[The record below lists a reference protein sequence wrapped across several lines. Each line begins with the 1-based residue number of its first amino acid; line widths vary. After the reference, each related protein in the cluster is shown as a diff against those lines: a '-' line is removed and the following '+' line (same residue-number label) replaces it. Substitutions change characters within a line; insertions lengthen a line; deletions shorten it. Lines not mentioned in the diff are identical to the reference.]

1 VRDGEGFVIVAI
13 DGPAGAGKSSIA
25 RGAARRLGF
34 GYLDTGAMYRAAA
47 VAILDRRVA
56 PDAADEVARVVEG
69 IALDVNGDRV
79 LIDGSDVSQRIRSAA
94 VTAIVSAISAQ
105 PRVRAN
111 MAARQRALA
120 AARDVVI
127 EGRDIGTVIAPGA
140 DVKVFL
146 TASIDERARRRCSQL
161 GLSGNGEE
169 YDRIRSEIAARDDAD
184 SSRAESPLQA
194 APDAVTIDTT
204 DMSEAEAIDAVVDL
218 VSQRRAR

>member
-1 VRDGEGFVIVAI
+1 MIVAI

-47 VAILDRRVA
+47 VAILDRGVA

-79 LIDGSDVSQRIRSAA
+79 VIDGSDVSQRIRSAA
-94 VTAIVSAISAQ
+94 VTAIVSTISAQ

-127 EGRDIGTVIAPGA
+127 EGRDIGTVIAPDA
-140 DVKVFL
+140 AVKVFL

-161 GLSGNGEE
+161 GLSENGEE
-169 YDRIRSEIAARDDAD
+169 YDRIRSEIAARDAAD

-218 VSQRRAR
+218 VEQRRAR